1 MLKTDASRQLLLAAS
16 LLLAAPIHAQVDAAQ
31 KAMMSVVGL
40 DVTSGEIVTWCET
53 RVPNASPPLR
63 LAWQAWRRKSELD
76 AIIAQ
81 LDAGLMQRTRDG
93 MATVVAATQQKL
105 AGAGLPSSVCP
116 QLVSMWNSAEFDTK
130 RSYPEA
136 YTARAATVTTPIS
149 PPAARAAPTVAAAAP
164 AGGGNSGAFAKPNGR
179 FNTEYYA
186 SNPRPTGTVYTV
198 AQITALK
205 NQWTGTPWDYQ
216 RGLANMRAAGVL
228 YIRGRVNRRNERTF
242 IDVTSSDG
250 AFASRLSFAPNIDLS
265 AFDGQEITVEAELEE
280 LPNSMI
286 FPRQTRVVRDPSGLR
301 PSPLPDGP
309 GMRRLTVAASRI
321 TAPPGRGVRPPD
333 VVGMHYVAFGRTGY
347 SGYEFVEELRLL
359 FKDGWA
365 YERTTIAPGDLDV
378 AASRRLEPQQW
389 SRWRLSGREYEFQEM
404 DDYGKASGTWQRKPG
419 QVLAGWPANK
429 QLVGSYTA
437 TAFYGSI
444 ALGGTYTS
452 NSFVFKPN
460 GRWESINF
468 SRSSSA
474 AMAANEPVGFS
485 SSAASVS
492 DGSGTKSSAGGGI
505 SGSSN
510 GSVYAATS
518 SSRDDG
524 AKNRGTYK
532 LDGMSIA
539 LTSDAGTVTRLL
551 CVPLDDRFQ
560 RFYMLG
566 QSYSNK

>member
-1 MLKTDASRQLLLAAS
+1 MLKTDASRQLLLAAT

-105 AGAGLPSSVCP
+105 AGAGLPATVCP
-116 QLVSMWNSAEFDTK
+116 QLVSMWNSAEFDTQ

-136 YTARAATVTTPIS
+136 YTARAAMVAAPIS

-205 NQWTGTPWDYQ
+205 NQWTGTPW
-216 RGLANMRAAGVL
+216 
-228 YIRGRVNRRNERTF
+228 
-242 IDVTSSDG
+242 
-250 AFASRLSFAPNIDLS
+250 
-265 AFDGQEITVEAELEE
+265 
-280 LPNSMI
+280 
-286 FPRQTRVVRDPSGLR
+286 
-301 PSPLPDGP
+301 
-309 GMRRLTVAASRI
+309 
-321 TAPPGRGVRPPD
+321 
-333 VVGMHYVAFGRTGY
+333 
-347 SGYEFVEELRLL
+347 
-359 FKDGWA
+359 
-365 YERTTIAPGDLDV
+365 V

-389 SRWRLSGREYEFQEM
+389 SRWRLSGREYEFQDM
-404 DDYGKASGTWQRKPG
+404 DDYGKASGDWQRKPG

-485 SSAASVS
+485 SSAASVA

-532 LDGMSIA
+532 LDGMSIE